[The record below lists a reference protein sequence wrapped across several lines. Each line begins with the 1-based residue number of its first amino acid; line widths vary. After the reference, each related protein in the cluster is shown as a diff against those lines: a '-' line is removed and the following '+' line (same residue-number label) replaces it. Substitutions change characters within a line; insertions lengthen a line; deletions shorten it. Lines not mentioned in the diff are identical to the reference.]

1 MEVLDGAVLT
11 VDLDAVRANYRAL
24 AARGGEARCA
34 AVVKADAYG
43 LGADR
48 VAPALAASGCRVFF
62 VATLDEGIALRG
74 VLPGARIYVFNGL
87 PAGAEGEFPR
97 HDLAPVLNR
106 LDEIEA
112 WGALA
117 RSALAAGTGG
127 GLGAALHLDTGLN
140 RLGLTRDEVAVLA
153 AEPGRLDGLALDL
166 VISHMACADQPDHA
180 MNAKQ
185 LAAFA
190 QLRAGLPPLPASL
203 AASSAIFLGSD
214 YHFDLLRPGAA
225 LYGVNPTPGAANP
238 MAEVV
243 RLAAPVLQVRE
254 VGAGETV
261 GYGAEHRLAAPA
273 RIATL
278 PVGYADGFF
287 RALGHRGSAEIAGQR
302 VPVVG
307 RVSMDM
313 ITLDVSALAPGEV
326 EPGTVVDLIG
336 GGLGVDQVAEH
347 AGTNGYEVLTALGQR
362 YRRRY
367 LEGAGGAGG
376 AAADPAQ
383 EPVA

>member
-1 MEVLDGAVLT
+1 MAVLAGPVLT
-11 VDLDAVRANYRAL
+11 IDLDALRANYRAL

-43 LGADR
+43 LGVDR

-62 VATLDEGIALRG
+62 VATLDEGIALRD
-74 VLPGARIYVFNGL
+74 VLAGARIYVLNGL

-117 RSALAAGTGG
+117 TGTGA
-127 GLGAALHLDTGLN
+127 GAALHLDTGLN
-140 RLGLTRDEVAVLA
+140 RLGLTPDEVAVLA

-166 VISHMACADQPDHA
+166 VISHMACADEPDHA

-190 QLRAGLPPLPASL
+190 RLRAGLPPLPASL

-225 LYGVNPTPGAANP
+225 LYGVNPTPGAPNP

-254 VGAGETV
+254 VGAGQTV
-261 GYGAEHRLAAPA
+261 GYGAEHRMAAPG

-313 ITLDVSALAPGEV
+313 ITLDVSALAPREI
-326 EPGTVVDLIG
+326 EPGTLVDLIG

-367 LEGAGGAGG
+367 LDGAGGTGGAGG
-376 AAADPAQ
+376 AAAGPAQ
-383 EPVA
+383 APVA